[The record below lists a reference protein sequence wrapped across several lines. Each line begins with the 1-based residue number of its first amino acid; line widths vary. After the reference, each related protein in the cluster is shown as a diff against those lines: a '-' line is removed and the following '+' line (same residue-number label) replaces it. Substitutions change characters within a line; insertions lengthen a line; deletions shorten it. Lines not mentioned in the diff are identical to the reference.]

1 MAYLILED
9 DSKGPIYFDFDPG
22 NEDSLCAMEDLLS
35 RGDCKS
41 ADVRNRLAEACEQ
54 SMKKDTQPTR
64 KKSLQTEIT
73 KRLRV
78 LSGKMRCPAIKGN
91 PFGAGPKPVL
101 QWR

>member
-9 DSKGPIYFDFDPG
+9 DSTGPIYFDFDPD

-35 RGDCKS
+35 GSDRKCE
-41 ADVRNRLAEACEQ
+41 DVRRRLAEACEQ
-54 SMKKDTQPTR
+54 SMKKNTVLTR
-64 KKSLQTEIT
+64 KRSLQTEIK

-78 LSGKMRCPAIKGN
+78 LSRKMRFPAIKGN
-91 PFGAGPKPVL
+91 PLGAGPKPAL